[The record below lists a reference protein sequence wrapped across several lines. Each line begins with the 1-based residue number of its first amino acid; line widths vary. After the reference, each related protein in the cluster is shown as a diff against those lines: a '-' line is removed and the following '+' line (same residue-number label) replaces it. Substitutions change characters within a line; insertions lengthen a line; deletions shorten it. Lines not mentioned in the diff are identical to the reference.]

1 MFESHMI
8 EKFKCFAWISL
19 FSSQKVLKIKFC
31 VPGFS
36 EFDLSRTKVCKFGGK
51 VLACKAIAAHRGT
64 GDAGLSELPCGFS
77 EA

>member
-1 MFESHMI
+1 MI

-36 EFDLSRTKVCKFGGK
+36 EFDLSGTKVCKFGK
-51 VLACKAIAAHRGT
+51 QRGCR
-64 GDAGLSELPCGFS
+64 AFCPGLRCFFAVS
-77 EA
+77 